1 LTEQGDYSYDV
12 FISYSHADKDWVR
25 RELLPNLEARSLRIC
40 IDFRD
45 FQPGAPS
52 VTEME
57 RAVLTSRKTLLIL
70 TPDYVESAWA
80 EFEALM
86 LQAMDPASRG
96 RRLIPLLKEKC
107 NLPLRIRY
115 LTYVNFA
122 DPEDWDI
129 AWIQL
134 LTALEAPEKHAP
146 PLPKEA
152 RQAAQRRDA
161 ALRELHDL
169 RRKLITRCNL
179 SDLKDLCF
187 VMGIDHDNYPN
198 VKNDFI
204 RALLTDLQNW
214 GRLDEFVETLRREK
228 PWVLR

>member
-25 RELLPNLEARSLRIC
+25 RELLPNLEARSLRVC

-57 RAVLTSRKTLLIL
+57 RAVLTSHKTLLIL

-107 NLPLRIRY
+107 DLPLRIRY
-115 LTYVNFA
+115 LTYLDLTA
-122 DPEDWDI
+122 AEDLGL
-129 AWIQL
+129 AWTRL
-134 LTALEAPEKHAP
+134 LTALRAPHKQVAPVPVVDRKDEAP
-146 PLPKEA
+146 
-152 RQAAQRRDA
+152 RRDI
-161 ALRELHDL
+161 RDL
-169 RRKLITRCNL
+169 RQKLIDRCD
-179 SDLKDLCF
+179 SGDLRDLCF
-187 VMGIDHDNYPN
+187 VMGIDYDNYPSA
-198 VKNDFI
+198 KNDFI
-204 RALLTDLQNW
+204 RELLAHLQKW
-214 GRLDEFVETLRREK
+214 GRVDEFVETLRREK